1 MKKLQMLL
9 ALVLSLTLLAAC
21 GSDPAPETG
30 GNDAPAATEAAKE
43 TEAAKAT
50 EAAAPA
56 PSGEPL
62 QMLWWSDGIE
72 GDVMQGIIDDFKAE
86 TGIEIE
92 LVTLGWDDYHSK
104 LKTMI
109 RGGQAPALIRAT
121 EGTVYEFM
129 DFLVPLQDAYNS
141 ADFTNVYYNGSGQPV
156 ILPMD
161 VTSNG
166 LYVNTD
172 LADMYGVNYP
182 ALGETWTWAEF
193 EAEMGKLAGQDG
205 VAFPGVFDNKAH
217 RYFPMF
223 YQFGGTIWEEPY
235 NVSGL
240 TSDASVEAL
249 TTLQR
254 MNTNGTLDPAVWA
267 GSAKPNELFQTG
279 QYGFHMSG
287 NWFVAAYQNL
297 SFNWAVV
304 PMPVGNGAGATRST
318 ILGGKGLCAVADS
331 GQEAEALQ
339 FIEFMSKG
347 ENHDKFSGGVP
358 FLSPRLAATPD
369 YGDFQAAYEVFQ
381 DEISNTPVEN
391 VSDWQY
397 QVAIAG
403 MYPIINSAVEDA
415 MGGKDVMKV
424 LEDLEKDLM
433 EKAEEVGLK

>member
-9 ALVLSLTLLAAC
+9 ALILTLTMLTAC
-21 GSDPAPETG
+21 GGGDPEPTEKPS
-30 GNDAPAATEAAKE
+30 APAKEEPAKDEPAKE
-43 TEAAKAT
+43 EPAK
-50 EAAAPA
+50 EEPA
-56 PSGEPL
+56 PSGDPL
-62 QMLWWSDGIE
+62 QMLWWNDGIE
-72 GDVMQGIIDDFKAE
+72 GEVMQTIIDDFTAE
-86 TGIEIE
+86 TGIEVE
-92 LVTLGWDDYHSK
+92 LVVLAYDDYPAK

-109 RGGQAPALIRAT
+109 RGKQAPALIRAT
-121 EGTVYEFM
+121 EGTVYEFR
-129 DFLVPLQDAYNS
+129 DFLVPLGDAYND
-141 ADFTNVYYNGSGQPV
+141 ADFTNVYYNDNGEPI

-172 LADMYGVNYP
+172 LLDQYGVNYP
-182 ALGETWTWAEF
+182 SLGETWTWAEF
-193 EAEMGKLAGQDG
+193 ETEMAKLMGQDG

-223 YQFGGTIWEEPY
+223 YQFGGVIWDQPY
-235 NVSGL
+235 
-240 TSDASVEAL
+240 TSSNLVGDASVEAL

-287 NWFVAAYQNL
+287 NWFVAAYQDL

-304 PMPVGNGAGATRST
+304 PMPIGNGDGATRST
-318 ILGGKGLCAVADS
+318 ILGGKGLCAVQDS

-347 ENHDKFSGGVP
+347 ENHDRFSGGVP
-358 FLSPRLAATPD
+358 FLSPRLAAEPD

-381 DEISNTPVEN
+381 DEIANTPVDN
-391 VSDWQY
+391 VKDWQY

-403 MYPIINSAVEDA
+403 MYPIINKAVEDA
-415 MGGKDVMKV
+415 MGGQDVVEV
-424 LEDLEKDLM
+424 LTKLEKDLM
-433 EKAEEVGLK
+433 EKAME